1 MFDDEVPESAQDS
14 LYERTRKRKRW
25 FESAEAM
32 YRNLERKP
40 PFNTWRRDM
49 LHDYCDF
56 GTRPVPQGGV
66 ELKCPPEIEAEF
78 YARAREFPGMALMLK
93 SRSPLLVMLGEKS
106 DATGIKI
113 ADKIAAQ
120 LVNIDEAMYSRRDPL
135 HADGKARKWSRMAME
150 FFNRR

>member
-1 MFDDEVPESAQDS
+1 
-14 LYERTRKRKRW
+14 
-25 FESAEAM
+25 
-32 YRNLERKP
+32 
-40 PFNTWRRDM
+40 
-49 LHDYCDF
+49 
-56 GTRPVPQGGV
+56 V

-120 LVNIDEAMYSRRDPL
+120 LVNGAVVTIPDASHFLPMEQPEMV
-135 HADGKARKWSRMAME
+135 ARTAAE
-150 FFNRR
+150 FFNRT